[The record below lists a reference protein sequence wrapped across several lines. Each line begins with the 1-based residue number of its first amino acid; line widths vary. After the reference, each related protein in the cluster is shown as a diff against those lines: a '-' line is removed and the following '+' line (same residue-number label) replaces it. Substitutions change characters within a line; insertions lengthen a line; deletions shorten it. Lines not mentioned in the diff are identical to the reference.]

1 MLTELQ
7 PFFGQLHCMSYIAL
21 LSVNTQTQAQSF
33 FHPFLIRIV
42 HSQWTNT
49 ITPLH
54 IRSTESYRSMDSSW
68 I

>member
-42 HSQWTNT
+42 HLLPYTYDPLNHTEVWTV
-49 ITPLH
+49 H
-54 IRSTESYRSMDSSW
+54 E
-68 I
+68 